1 MACGVY
7 SDWRDTAPKEGDQ
20 LCNSQYSSVI
30 QLDHS
35 VDLPT
40 PTPDLVLIGTTLL
53 SLTQPCHLPHYC
65 VHATISPSLSP
76 NPQLWVLSLDA
87 APERPSGHGT
97 GQRQVVLGVG
107 QPHAHPRGEL
117 NMQRAGYLVRLDGEE
132 CIRRLP
138 LRAVAQPGDA
148 SSLSSFASSP
158 SC

>member
-53 SLTQPCHLPHYC
+53 SLTQPCHLPLYC
-65 VHATISPSLSP
+65 VHVTISPSSITQSSALGPESGCGSRKAEWP
-76 NPQLWVLSLDA
+76 WHGPETDSFGCWPA
-87 APERPSGHGT
+87 ACAPKRRAEYAKGRVFGSSG
-97 GQRQVVLGVG
+97 
-107 QPHAHPRGEL
+107 RG
-117 NMQRAGYLVRLDGEE
+117 RVHTST
-132 CIRRLP
+132 
-138 LRAVAQPGDA
+138 A
-148 SSLSSFASSP
+148 SSSRCTAGRRFISFLL
-158 SC
+158 C